1 MIQDRGV
8 AGSRLLLKMTFNVRV
23 RCPMIMRQAGYVF
36 PSLMLHGVCFVAL
49 AGAPLSDPLGPQ
61 FEAIEYVTITEEGG
75 GRLGNDSSIG
85 DATEPELVPEKKF
98 RRVKPTPVRRASVAK
113 RDEAVEHEVTEEG
126 AGDPDPSVAAA
137 DDQAAMA
144 ANHAIAMGSA
154 GTDPLAARAGS
165 GSGGEGVD
173 RRSAL
178 RAWLH
183 EIQREVN
190 KIATRNYP
198 SSAVRMKLE
207 GKLRLGITIGS
218 DGRVIEVRVLSSSGH
233 SVLDEAAT
241 SSVMALHIPAPPD
254 ELGWR
259 EREIALPIR
268 YALQ

>member
-1 MIQDRGV
+1 MIRGTGV

-23 RCPMIMRQAGYVF
+23 RCPMILRQAGYVF

-49 AGAPLSDPLGPQ
+49 AGAPVSDPLGPQ
-61 FEAIEYVTITEEGG
+61 IQAVEYVTITEEGG

-85 DATEPELVPEKKF
+85 DATEPEVVPEKKF
-98 RRVKPTPVRRASVAK
+98 RRVKPTPARRASIAE
-113 RDEAVEHEVTEEG
+113 RNEAVEHEVSEEG
-126 AGDPDPSVAAA
+126 AGDPDPSADAAK
-137 DDQAAMA
+137 DAAPMA
-144 ANHAIAMGSA
+144 ANQAIARGSA
-154 GTDPLAARAGS
+154 GTDPLAVRAGS

-178 RAWLH
+178 RAWLR

-218 DGRVIEVRVLSSSGH
+218 DGRIIDVRVLSSSGH
-233 SVLDEAAT
+233 SVLDEAAA

-254 ELGWR
+254 ELAWR